1 MKRRTESWT
10 LIFSLQSI
18 DDGGGTGHTSECAEE
33 MRRFVQEA
41 KSNSQGGKKISN
53 EVECADDE
61 RKNVWRKNGERS
73 AELI

>member
-1 MKRRTESWT
+1 MTVGQDTHQE
-10 LIFSLQSI
+10 
-18 DDGGGTGHTSECAEE
+18 
-33 MRRFVQEA
+33 RRFVQEA
-41 KSNSQGGKKISN
+41 KSNSRREKKISN